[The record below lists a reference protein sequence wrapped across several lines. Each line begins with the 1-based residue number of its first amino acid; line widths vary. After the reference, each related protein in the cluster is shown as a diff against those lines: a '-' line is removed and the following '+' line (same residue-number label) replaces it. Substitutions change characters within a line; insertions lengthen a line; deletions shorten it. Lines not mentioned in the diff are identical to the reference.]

1 MVSHNEGVLNTY
13 RLINRANGAARVILL
28 CLTLAL
34 ALSFS
39 INKVE
44 ERDFGWLLKT
54 GQYICES
61 AAVPRADVY
70 SYTAAGNKYIDSH
83 WLYQVLLYA
92 SYRLL
97 GIAGPTLL
105 TAALALVT
113 FVLVYRAGFDREKY
127 AVTATLTAAAIIMA
141 SERFLTRP
149 HVVTLFF
156 LAAYFLILERHR
168 ERGTRLIFL
177 LPVLQL
183 LWVNMH
189 GLFVLGLILPAVYL
203 AFALLERILKLPRG
217 LNLCGHELIRTALP
231 ACVRIA
237 RANKL
242 ATTEG
247 WETNRQI
254 DGRAIGALLFVFLV
268 MLGESLLN
276 PYTLDLALYP
286 LTLFK
291 EIHSGANV
299 VATSVGELAAPLASG
314 DLSLSERVFIWMI
327 GISALGFLLNLRR
340 LNLTR
345 LFLFAA
351 FLYLALTARRN
362 IDLFSVIA
370 APIAVMNFNQFLDE
384 MFARFER
391 LNLRDAFAVTQL
403 AVSPLIMA
411 SMLYLIFQ
419 VVTNRYYLSDRDL
432 TRFGFGI
439 ARHAYPVKAAS
450 FVDAANPGG
459 QMFNEP
465 SDGGYLIWRFYPQR
479 KVFFDG
485 RWEVYGDAFFENF
498 KMLCSDPTRFEKYA
512 AAKDIRYVI
521 LPHSI
526 PHNERL
532 IKYMIGSPLWAAVYF
547 DEVSVVFVRN
557 IPENADVIAKFKI
570 HFATFEMTKGQF
582 DARLPSGID
591 DPHFAG
597 MDSPLVRLSDRLTPK
612 QDHVFDEIARANFHT
627 GLGDYESAKLLYRQ
641 AIQICPD
648 SDIAHAQLGAVY
660 FNQKQ
665 YMPALIEFEAAQE
678 LNPRSVANTMNL
690 ANTNLIL
697 GDFENA
703 EDYYKKARK
712 LDCRNAV
719 ASLQL
724 GKLYARKGQTKDAV
738 RELKRA
744 LKLDPNSREARDLLL
759 QIQNR

>member
-1 MVSHNEGVLNTY
+1 M
-13 RLINRANGAARVILL
+13 NRANGLARVILL

-54 GQYICES
+54 GQIIYENH
-61 AAVPRADVY
+61 AVPRADAY
-70 SYTAAGNKYIDSH
+70 SYIAAGNKYIDSH

-105 TAALALVT
+105 TAALALAT
-113 FVLVYRAGFDREKY
+113 FYFVYRTGLDKDKY
-127 AVTATLTAAAIIMA
+127 AVAAALTAAAIIMA

-156 LAAYFLILERHR
+156 LAAFLLILERHR

-189 GLFVLGLILPAVYL
+189 GLFVFGLILPAVYL
-203 AFALLERILKLPRG
+203 AFALLERTLKLPRE
-217 LNLCGHELIRTALP
+217 LNLCKRQFIRRALSARFRPTCANELAPAEGRKSGRGLDGKAL
-231 ACVRIA
+231 
-237 RANKL
+237 
-242 ATTEG
+242 
-247 WETNRQI
+247 
-254 DGRAIGALLFVFLV
+254 GAFSLVFLI

-276 PYTLDLALYP
+276 PYTIELALYP
-286 LTLFK
+286 LTLFR

-370 APIAVMNFNQFLDE
+370 APIAAMNFNQVLDE
-384 MFARFER
+384 MFARFEQ
-391 LNLRDAFAVTQL
+391 LNLRRAFAVTQL
-403 AVSPLIMA
+403 VVSPLIMA
-411 SMLYLIFQ
+411 GMLYLIFQ
-419 VVTNRYYLSDRDL
+419 IVTNRYYLSDRDL

-439 ARHAYPVKAAS
+439 ARHAYPVKAAN

-485 RWEVYGDAFFENF
+485 RWEVYGDSFFENF
-498 KMLCSDPTRFEKYA
+498 KMLCSDPRLFEKYA
-512 AAKDIRYVI
+512 AAKGTRYVI

-526 PHNERL
+526 PHEERL

-557 IPENADVIAKFKI
+557 IPENADVIGRHKI
-570 HFATFEMTKGQF
+570 DFTTFEATKEQF
-582 DARLPSGID
+582 DARLPAGID
-591 DPHFAG
+591 APHFTG

-612 QDHVFDEIARANFHT
+612 QDQVFDEIARANFHT
-627 GLGDYESAKLLYRQ
+627 GFGDYESAKLLYRK
-641 AIQICPD
+641 AIEICPD
-648 SDIAHAQLGAVY
+648 SDIAHARLGAVY
-660 FNQKQ
+660 FNQRQ
-665 YMPALIEFEAAQE
+665 YMAALIEFEAAQE

-690 ANTNLIL
+690 ANTSLIL
-697 GDFENA
+697 GDFEKA
-703 EDYYKKARK
+703 ECFYGKAKK
-712 LDCRNAV
+712 LDRRNAV

-724 GKLYARKGQTKDAV
+724 GKLYARKGQAKDAV